1 MRLATSKTSG
11 ILSGLALSSVIGL
24 TLHSGDANAA
34 TCTFGTLASCSITL
48 NNMQFSN
55 FALTPGSTGIND
67 NDEINITQTMLGFYS
82 VSNNYRLGPNNTL
95 MGTGSFSFTA
105 TAINGFEFNKST
117 VDSSTSASTFE
128 FITALPGFTPS
139 SLLSKGGDSQMADA
153 LSSLLTTNVVV
164 SWNSMGDEADDSL
177 VRFTLRQ
184 APAPGPLPLLGAGV
198 AFGFSRRLRRRT
210 NAAA

>member
-1 MRLATSKTSG
+1 MRLATFKTPG

-34 TCTFGTLASCSITL
+34 TCTFGTLASCSMTL

-55 FALTPGSTGIND
+55 FALAPGSTGID
-67 NDEINITQTMLGFYS
+67 GNDEIDITTTMLGLYS
-82 VSNNYRLGPNNTL
+82 VKSFYNKLPNTTL
-95 MGTGSFSFTA
+95 MGDGSFSFTA
-105 TAINGFEFNKST
+105 TVINGFEFNKAT
-117 VDSSTSASTFE
+117 VDSSTSNSSFVFSTS
-128 FITALPGFTPS
+128 LPGFTPTPLVS
-139 SLLSKGGDSQMADA
+139 TGGSPANADA

-164 SWNSMGDEADDSL
+164 SWNSNGDEADDSL
-177 VRFTLRQ
+177 VRFSLRQ
-184 APAPGPLPLLGAGV
+184 APAPAPLPLLGAGA